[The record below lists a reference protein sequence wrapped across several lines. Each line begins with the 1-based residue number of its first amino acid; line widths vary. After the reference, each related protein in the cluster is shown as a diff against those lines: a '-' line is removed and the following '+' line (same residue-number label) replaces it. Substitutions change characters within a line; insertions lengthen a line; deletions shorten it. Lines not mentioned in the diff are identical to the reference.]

1 MTSIV
6 FDRLTK
12 AFGDRTVVRDLSFT
26 AEPGRVTGFLGPNGA
41 GKTTSLRVL
50 LGLERATAGA
60 ATFDGRHYAALPA
73 PARKVGAVLE
83 ESRLHP
89 GRTGRSQLRI
99 HAASAGIGQER
110 VDEVLAQTG
119 LADVA
124 DRRIKTYSQGTAKRL
139 GIATAMLGDPEVLI
153 LDEPTN
159 GLDPFGVRWLRDE
172 MRKWASE
179 GRTVLVSSHL
189 LAEMELIVD
198 DVVIIAAGCLLQK
211 ADVATLRGA
220 EGASL
225 EDVFIKLAGERAG
238 IR

>member
-1 MTSIV
+1 MKSIV
-6 FDRLTK
+6 FNGLTK
-12 AFGDRTVVRDLSFT
+12 AFGNRTVVQDLSFT

-50 LGLERATAGA
+50 LGLERATAGT
-60 ATFDGRHYAALPA
+60 ATFGGSHYAAMPT
-73 PARKVGAVLE
+73 PARNVGAVLE

-89 GRTGRSQLRI
+89 GRTGRSHLRI
-99 HAASAGIGQER
+99 HAVSGGIGRER
-110 VDEVLAQTG
+110 VEEVLGQTG

-124 DRRIKTYSQGTAKRL
+124 HRRVKSYSQGMAKRL
-139 GIATAMLGDPEVLI
+139 AIATALLGDPEVLI

-172 MRKWASE
+172 MRKWANE
-179 GRTVLVSSHL
+179 GRVVLVSSHL

-198 DVVIIAAGCLLQK
+198 DVVIIAAGRLLEK

-220 EGASL
+220 DGTSL
-225 EDVFIKLAGERAG
+225 EDVFIKLAGGGAG